1 MKSMHDLQRAIPDCS
16 RCPRLRTYCAGI
28 AETKVRRYSEQTYWG
43 RPVPGF
49 GDPAARLYILGLAP
63 GAHGA
68 NRTGR
73 MFTGDDSGLW
83 LYRELHRFGFANQ
96 PTSSD
101 RDDGLE
107 LRGAFIGTAARCAP
121 PDNKPL
127 PAELQNC
134 RPFLAAELALLPELK
149 VVLALGKIAFDAY
162 LRVRREQGCE
172 MGRPSFA
179 HGAAYHYEG
188 QPTLLC
194 SFHPSRQNTNTGKLT
209 QPMWSAIFDRARQLI
224 DH

>member
-1 MKSMHDLQRAIPDCS
+1 MKSMHELQQSIPECD

-28 AETKVRRYSEQTYWG
+28 AETKVKRYSEQSYWG

-83 LYRELHRFGFANQ
+83 LYRELHQSGFANQ
-96 PTSSD
+96 PESTGLA
-101 RDDGLE
+101 DGLE

-134 RPFLAAELALLPELK
+134 RPFFEAELALLPELK
-149 VVLALGKIAFDAY
+149 VVLVLGKIAFDAY
-162 LRVRREQGCE
+162 LRLRRDQGYE

-179 HGAAYHYEG
+179 HGAEYPYPG

-209 QPMWSAIFDRARQLI
+209 RPMWSEIFARARHLI
-224 DH
+224 DG